1 MVVLMVVVM
10 VVVMVFLIMIIFI
23 ILIIGKQI
31 LFKRLDD
38 EAAQFYTA
46 CVMEGLQFLESQNI
60 LYR

>member
-1 MVVLMVVVM
+1 MGM